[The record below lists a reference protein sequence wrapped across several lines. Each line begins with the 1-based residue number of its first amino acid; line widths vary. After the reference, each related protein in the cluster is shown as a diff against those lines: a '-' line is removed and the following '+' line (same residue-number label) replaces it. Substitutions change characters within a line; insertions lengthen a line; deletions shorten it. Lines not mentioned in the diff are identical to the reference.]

1 MCVLLHVVMSQ
12 VTRKKTEKDLL
23 TEKNSTTEGEKG
35 GGNAND
41 VKVLQGLIN
50 EKTGRP
56 LSKKEIRA
64 MAKGTKKK

>member
-1 MCVLLHVVMSQ
+1 MAQ

-23 TEKNSTTEGEKG
+23 TEKNAATEGEKG

-64 MAKGTKKK
+64 MAKSTKKK